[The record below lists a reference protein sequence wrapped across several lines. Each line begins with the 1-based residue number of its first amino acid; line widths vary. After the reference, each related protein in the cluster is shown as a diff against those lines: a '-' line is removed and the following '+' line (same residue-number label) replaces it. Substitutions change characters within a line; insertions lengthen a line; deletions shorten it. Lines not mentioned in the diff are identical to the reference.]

1 YEHLADSLVTKGEHE
16 QASAFTNALVEFLS
30 RRGWEDKVKEARA
43 RLDSLPGGRIM
54 ILGDILTAGSEKV
67 LEALYLSQEYER
79 RNLLNSAAE
88 EVYRAIGLSPDY
100 LPAHIRL
107 GEVLARQGQT
117 EPAVGKFVAVGDT
130 FRARGDMNGAI
141 SMYERVVEISPL
153 DLSIRS
159 RLVDL
164 LRRHG
169 QIDRSLEH
177 YMALGE
183 AYYQL
188 AQVDK
193 ARETYQAALKLA
205 PRGSADRKWRARFL
219 RHIADIDM
227 QRFEWRRA
235 LSAYQEIRKEDP
247 VDERTAITLID
258 LYYKLHQPDLA
269 VRELDVY
276 LKQLMSSGRG
286 AKVPGILHDMVS
298 RYPTSSGLVQ
308 RLIRLYL
315 AQKRPAEAIEIL

>member
-1 YEHLADSLVTKGEHE
+1 
-16 QASAFTNALVEFLS
+16 
-30 RRGWEDKVKEARA
+30 
-43 RLDSLPGGRIM
+43 M

-67 LEALYLSQEYER
+67 LESLYLSQEYER

-107 GEVLARQGQT
+107 GEVLALQGQT
-117 EPAVGKFVAVGDT
+117 EAAVSKFVAVGDT

-164 LRRHG
+164 LKRHG
-169 QIDRSLEH
+169 QIDQSLEH

-205 PRGSADRKWRARFL
+205 PRGSPEHKWRARIL

-247 VDERTAITLID
+247 FDERTAITLID
-258 LYYKLHQPDLA
+258 LYFKLHQPNLA
-269 VRELDVY
+269 LRELDVY
-276 LKQLMSSGRG
+276 LKQLISSGRG
-286 AKVPGILHDMVS
+286 AKVPGILQDMVS
-298 RYPTSSGLVQ
+298 RYPTSSGLVE

-315 AQKRPAEAIEIL
+315 AQKRTADVIEILDRLGEAQLDAGMTEEAAATIRRIIQFNPPNVASYRQLLKQLQPDS